1 MDNKELADRTVE
13 WIRDKVLAAGCLGVV
28 AGMSGG
34 IDSSLL
40 AVLCYRAFP
49 QSMLGVIMPCY
60 SCGEDETHARDVASQ
75 FSIQTETVVLDSAYD
90 SLLQALPAMDEEPR
104 LRQLAEANAKARL
117 RMITLYYF
125 ANRLKYMV
133 VGSSNRSELAISYFT
148 KYGDGGVDIAPLG
161 NLVKSQVKE
170 LASFLGIPQSIIDKS
185 PSAGLW
191 EGQTD
196 EDELGFSYAELDRYL
211 LTGEADHRLR
221 EQIDSRIGANKHKH
235 LSPPVPEF
243 QL

>member
-1 MDNKELADRTVE
+1 MDSKELADRTVE
-13 WIRDKVLAAGCLGVV
+13 WIRGKVLAAGCRGVV

-34 IDSSLL
+34 IDSSVL
-40 AVLCYRAFP
+40 AVLCHRAFA

-60 SCGEDETHARDVASQ
+60 SCEEDEAHAREVASQ
-75 FSIQTETVVLDSAYD
+75 FSIRTKTVVLDSAYD
-90 SLLQALPAMDEEPR
+90 SLLQALPIMDEESH
-104 LRQLAEANAKARL
+104 LRRLAEANTKARL

-125 ANRLKYMV
+125 ANRQKYIV
-133 VGSSNRSELAISYFT
+133 AGSSNRSELAIGYFT

-161 NLVKSQVKE
+161 NLVKSQIKE
-170 LASFLGIPQSIIDKS
+170 LACFLGISGSIIDKS

-211 LTGEADHRLR
+211 LTGEADYRLR
-221 EQIDSRIGANKHKH
+221 EQIESRIGANKHKH

>member
-104 LRQLAEANAKARL
+104 LRQLAEAGWWGGYCAPGQSCQEPGKGASPFPG
-117 RMITLYYF
+117 Y
-125 ANRLKYMV
+125 
-133 VGSSNRSELAISYFT
+133 SSVNYR
-148 KYGDGGVDIAPLG
+148 
-161 NLVKSQVKE
+161 
-170 LASFLGIPQSIIDKS
+170 
-185 PSAGLW
+185 
-191 EGQTD
+191 
-196 EDELGFSYAELDRYL
+196 
-211 LTGEADHRLR
+211 
-221 EQIDSRIGANKHKH
+221 
-235 LSPPVPEF
+235 
-243 QL
+243 

>member
-1 MDNKELADRTVE
+1 
-13 WIRDKVLAAGCLGVV
+13 
-28 AGMSGG
+28 
-34 IDSSLL
+34 
-40 AVLCYRAFP
+40 
-49 QSMLGVIMPCY
+49 
-60 SCGEDETHARDVASQ
+60 
-75 FSIQTETVVLDSAYD
+75 
-90 SLLQALPAMDEEPR
+90 
-104 LRQLAEANAKARL
+104 
-117 RMITLYYF
+117 
-125 ANRLKYMV
+125 
-133 VGSSNRSELAISYFT
+133 
-148 KYGDGGVDIAPLG
+148 VDIAPLG

-170 LASFLGIPQSIIDKS
+170 LARFLGIPQSIIDKS